1 MIGSEVI
8 RSLRLPQN
16 GILVWTEIL
25 LMTIWRK
32 YHVTVSFYKQWK
44 FIGDR
49 SHNHWSRRWKQSSL
63 EKHEWGLGGL
73 SRTPLSKK
81 DCFPSHFYFQP
92 QMKWAPKYKSTYDVQ
107 LYELPSKYSGVATG
121 DFYEQWVLDVYF
133 HITKYT
139 SVKEQQTNA
148 LTKRANQEVRQQ

>member
-1 MIGSEVI
+1 
-8 RSLRLPQN
+8 
-16 GILVWTEIL
+16 
-25 LMTIWRK
+25 
-32 YHVTVSFYKQWK
+32 
-44 FIGDR
+44 
-49 SHNHWSRRWKQSSL
+49 
-63 EKHEWGLGGL
+63 
-73 SRTPLSKK
+73 
-81 DCFPSHFYFQP
+81 
-92 QMKWAPKYKSTYDVQ
+92 MKWAPKYKSTYDVQ